1 MDILT
6 FYGTSDAQGVPRLL
20 CSCPVCKSE
29 KSYNHRTRPSCE
41 FNIDD
46 KKFLID
52 ISPDFKF
59 QFHLYNNS
67 EIPSA
72 VLITHAH
79 NDHIAGLGDFAD
91 LCFWN
96 NKNVQ
101 IVSPPEIIYK
111 LKERFPYLINRRG
124 LTFVGTTKWM
134 NGNNKI
140 SFHKVNH
147 GHNGYSYGILVQKD
161 KGNRWAYLSDSFD
174 VSEEQWLPFYNLDLL
189 IFGTSFWKENQPA
202 SKRSVY
208 DVSEAIGI
216 KKKLG
221 PKKMILTHLSH
232 DIDINRRGK
241 ELPDDIMF
249 AYDGLKIA
257 LNKTT
262 I

>member
-79 NDHIAGLGDFAD
+79 NDHIAGVF
-91 LCFWN
+91 C
-96 NKNVQ
+96 
-101 IVSPPEIIYK
+101 
-111 LKERFPYLINRRG
+111 NR
-124 LTFVGTTKWM
+124 
-134 NGNNKI
+134 
-140 SFHKVNH
+140 KV
-147 GHNGYSYGILVQKD
+147 
-161 KGNRWAYLSDSFD
+161 
-174 VSEEQWLPFYNLDLL
+174 
-189 IFGTSFWKENQPA
+189 
-202 SKRSVY
+202 
-208 DVSEAIGI
+208 
-216 KKKLG
+216 
-221 PKKMILTHLSH
+221 
-232 DIDINRRGK
+232 
-241 ELPDDIMF
+241 
-249 AYDGLKIA
+249 
-257 LNKTT
+257 
-262 I
+262 